1 MIGFYLGLGLGV
13 ALTLGVVYLAR
24 TARTFERRS
33 ASVLFT
39 SSDRRS
45 ANQFRP

>member
-1 MIGFYLGLGLGV
+1 MIGYLLGLGTGA
-13 ALTLGVVYLAR
+13 ALTLALVYLAR
-24 TARTFERRS
+24 VAITFERRS